1 MPPLGLYDGMW
12 DQDLRH
18 QPAGRHLAMRI
29 TMAPTLP
36 RKTRTPQQSG
46 RCLSDVRDQDR
57 HQSHPPCVRHV
68 VSRVYGKRIGVDL
81 SKRNA
86 I

>member
-1 MPPLGLYDGMW
+1 MLPLGLYDGMW
-12 DQDLRH
+12 NQDLRH

-36 RKTRTPQQSG
+36 RKTRTLRQSG
-46 RCLSDVRDQDR
+46 RCLFDVRDQDC
-57 HQSHPPCVRHV
+57 HQSHPPCACHV
-68 VSRVYGKRIGVDL
+68 VPRVYGKRIGVDL

>member
-1 MPPLGLYDGMW
+1 MPPRGRYDGMW
-12 DQDLRH
+12 NQDLRH
-18 QPAGRHLAMRI
+18 EPAGRHLAMRI

-36 RKTRTPQQSG
+36 RKTRTLRQSG
-46 RCLSDVRDQDR
+46 RCLSDVRYQDR